1 VTLNGALPGQN
12 VASRLID
19 ETRGGFTRVDM
30 SIAASEAQLA
40 LGDGLRVIA
49 TIQSKCERK

>member
-1 VTLNGALPGQN
+1 MTPNRALPGQN

-19 ETRGGFTRVDM
+19 ETRGGCTRVDM
-30 SIAASEAQLA
+30 SIAASEAQIA
-40 LGDGLRVIA
+40 LGGGLKVIA